1 MAKKAKG
8 ERTVLAFDFGTI
20 SIGVAVGTELTGTA
34 SMLPALKAVDG
45 IPNAEELD
53 RLFAEWKPDI
63 IVVGLPLNM
72 DGTEG
77 ERAKN
82 ARAFAAMLER
92 RTGLKVILHDERLTT
107 VEADEILADNGVAK
121 ADRKKTLDQVAAVLI
136 LEDYLNGRNG
146 NDNFHG

>member
-34 SMLPALKAVDG
+34 SMLPALKAVNG

-72 DGTEG
+72 DGTYQDVTYK
-77 ERAKN
+77 AKKFGN
-82 ARAFAAMLER
+82 RTAARYNLQVVF
-92 RTGLKVILHDERLTT
+92 KDERLST
-107 VEADEILADNGVAK
+107 
-121 ADRKKTLDQVAAVLI
+121 KTAREHIFGQHGYRGLSKGKVDSMSAVVI
-136 LEDYLNGRNG
+136 LEGY
-146 NDNFHG
+146 FEECFS

>member
-1 MAKKAKG
+1 MRLMGLDYGSK
-8 ERTVLAFDFGTI
+8 TV
-20 SIGVAVGTELTGTA
+20 GV
-34 SMLPALKAVDG
+34 SAVDALG
-45 IPNAEELD
+45 ITVVPVETIWRKEENKLRRTCARIEELIK
-53 RLFAEWKPDI
+53 EMNI
-63 IVVGLPLNM
+63 GEIVLGLPLNM

-82 ARAFAAMLER
+82 ARAFAAMIER

-107 VEADEILADNGVAK
+107 IEADEILAENGVAK
-121 ADRKKTLDQVAAVLI
+121 SDRKKTLDQVAAVLI